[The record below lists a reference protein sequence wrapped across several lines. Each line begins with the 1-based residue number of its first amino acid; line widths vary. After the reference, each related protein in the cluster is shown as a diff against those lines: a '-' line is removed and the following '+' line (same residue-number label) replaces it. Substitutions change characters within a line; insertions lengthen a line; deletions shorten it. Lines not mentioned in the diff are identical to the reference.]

1 MSNYTILHLHTMLSN
16 AVTNIDSVDTYKN
29 FINKA
34 SECGMKALAFSE
46 HGNVLG
52 WTSKKKEIEA
62 HGMKYIHA
70 EEFYVTENLNDK
82 IRDNYH
88 CLLIAKNYDGV
99 LELNKLSTMS
109 FNRNDNHFY
118 YQPRISYDELV
129 NTSDN
134 IIICTACLGGILSKG
149 HKDLK
154 NKFFNFIRKHK
165 DRCFFEIQHHQSEL
179 QKKYNKQL
187 YDIAIKYDIQLVMT
201 TDTHCLNEDSLEAR
215 AIMQKAKNVHFE
227 EEDEFDI
234 IFKTYDEL
242 VDACKKQNAIPMSAY
257 LQAIENTN
265 KIADMIEEF
274 TLDTEYKYPHLW
286 GDNSERVLRDKII
299 QGIKERGVDKYPNY
313 EEYLDRIEYEMLAYK
328 HNQAIDFML
337 LMTDILDWCRTQNI
351 QVGYGRGSVNGS
363 VIAWLLHITEMDSIK
378 HKLNFDRFMNTS
390 RVSLSDIDTDFPPSR
405 IEEVKQYIYH
415 KHGLYCS
422 DIVTFNTIALKGAI
436 RDVGRALDIPL
447 EEVDDICKNI
457 EQSEESYRN
466 QYKELFKYVDMVKGT
481 IVSVGS
487 HPCGCVVS
495 PFSVDDKMGL
505 FTTPTSNYPISQINM
520 KEIDALNYVKLDLL
534 RLDTIEIINNTCE
547 MAHIERVTPDNL
559 DITDVKVWND
569 MRDDTT
575 QIFQWE
581 GSTGNDYIKKLL
593 SDENIKKYQKIDK
606 NVDRMTL
613 LSIGNSAI
621 RPAGSSYR
629 DDLANGVVRKS
640 GSQAIDDFLKPTF
653 GYLVFQCQIIEF
665 LHSYCGFTMGEADVV
680 RRHFAKK
687 YGTDKDIPIIKNG
700 GYLTDD
706 HYIKGFIATMKEKYN
721 MEKDEAEETIKSFL
735 QVIEDASNYL
745 FSLNHSQPYSY
756 EGYACGWLRYYY
768 PLEFITA
775 SLNIN
780 RDKEDKTKELIAYT
794 KKRGIEIRNPKFGKS
809 KAEYFFDKTDNCI
822 YKGIGSL
829 KNIGSDVGNKLYD
842 IKDFHFNNF
851 IDVLSTIET
860 NKICNSRELTIL
872 ISIDFFEQF
881 GNPNQLL
888 KIVDIYNKYSSAK
901 VIKKDKLT
909 QREKQLIHQYAQK
922 ETEKQFRDIDN
933 IGLIYALTD
942 EITDTTSTLE
952 QISYDL
958 QYLGYTTLTYN
969 CNYFG
974 VELFE
979 LNKYGTPY
987 IKLYRLAT
995 GESDIYKV
1003 DKKWYN
1009 QFTTEYHGK
1018 LEQGDILDIT
1028 LQEKPKRRKVDDE
1041 WVENGTELVITAF
1054 CRIGDKKR

>member
-52 WTSKKKEIEA
+52 WTFKKKEIEA

-99 LELNKLSTMS
+99 LELNKLSTIS

-118 YQPRISYDELV
+118 YQPRISYDELI

-149 HKDLK
+149 HRDLK

-165 DRCFFEIQHHQSEL
+165 DRCFFEIQHHQSTD
-179 QKKYNKQL
+179 QKKYNKIL
-187 YDIAIKYDIQLVMT
+187 YDIATKYGIRLVMT
-201 TDTHCLNEDSLEAR
+201 TDTHALSEQSLKAR
-215 AIMQKAKNVHFE
+215 AIMQKAKNVHFD

-234 IFKTYDEL
+234 VFKTYDEL
-242 VDACKKQNAIPMSAY
+242 VESCKKQNAIPMSAY
-257 LQAIENTN
+257 LEAIENTN
-265 KIADMIEEF
+265 VIADMIEEF

-286 GDNSERVLRDKII
+286 GNNSERVLRDKINK
-299 QGIKERGVDKYPNY
+299 GIIERGVDKYPNY
-313 EEYLDRIEYEMLAYK
+313 KEYLDRIEYEMQAYK

-436 RDVGRALDIPL
+436 RDVGRALEIPL
-447 EEVDDICKNI
+447 DEVDEICKNI
-457 EQSEESYRN
+457 EQSEEAYRK
-466 QYKELFKYVDMVKGT
+466 QYAELFKYVDMVQGT

-495 PFSVDDKMGL
+495 PFSVDDRMGL

-559 DITDVKVWND
+559 DITDVKVWNS

-593 SDENIKKYQKIDK
+593 SDENIKKFQEIDE

-621 RPAGSSYR
+621 RPAGTSYR

-687 YGTDKDIPIIKNG
+687 YGTDKDIPIIENG

-721 MEKDEAEETIKSFL
+721 MEQDEAKETIKSFL

-780 RDKEDKTKELIAYT
+780 RDKEEKTNALISYAR
-794 KKRGIEIRNPKFGKS
+794 KNGIEIRNPKFGKS
-809 KAEYFFDKTDNCI
+809 KSNYYFDKADNCI
-822 YKGIGSL
+822 YKGLSSL
-829 KNIGSDVGNKLYD
+829 KNVSVDLGDKLYD
-842 IKDFHFNNF
+842 LSSYHYNNF
-851 IDVLSTIET
+851 IDLLTVIDN

-872 ISIDFFEQF
+872 ISINFFEQF

-888 KIVDIYNKYSSAK
+888 KIVNIYNKYNSAK

-909 QREKQLIHQYAQK
+909 QREMQIIHNFAQK
-922 ETEKQFRDIDN
+922 ETEKQFRNIDN
-933 IGLIYALTD
+933 MGLIKAFVN
-942 EITDTTSTLE
+942 EIKDTTNTLE

-974 VELFE
+974 VEAVE
-979 LNKYGTPY
+979 VNKYGTPY
-987 IKLYRLAT
+987 VKLYRIAT
-995 GESDIYKV
+995 GESMLFKI

-1009 QFTTEYHGK
+1009 QFTTEYNGK

-1028 LQEKPKRRKVDDE
+1028 IQEKPKRRKVDDE
-1041 WVENGTELVITAF
+1041 WIEVGTELVITAF
-1054 CRIGDKKR
+1054 CRV